1 MPESVDT
8 IIVGAGQAGLSVSSY
23 LATAGRDHLILE
35 RGEIAETWRSQR
47 WESFTVN
54 SPNWMN
60 QLPGDDRPLDKP
72 NDFWHRDELIE
83 SFTSHAKAKKLPVR
97 EGTTVTGVNPG
108 SRRNSFTIQTESGPF
123 IAKNVVIA
131 SGIMQTPRTPSISQ
145 ELPSWIDQ
153 IHTAEYRNSSQ
164 LKSGGI
170 LFVGSAQSGV
180 QIAEE
185 LIEEGKQVYL

>member
-83 SFTSHAKAKKLPVR
+83 SFTSHAKAKNCRYAMVR
-97 EGTTVTGVNPG
+97 RSLVSTQDLAE
-108 SRRNSFTIQTESGPF
+108 
-123 IAKNVVIA
+123 
-131 SGIMQTPRTPSISQ
+131 TPSRFRRKV
-145 ELPSWIDQ
+145 
-153 IHTAEYRNSSQ
+153 ARSSPKT
-164 LKSGGI
+164 LS
-170 LFVGSAQSGV
+170 
-180 QIAEE
+180 
-185 LIEEGKQVYL
+185 

>member
-60 QLPGDDRPLDKP
+60 QLPGDDRPLDLS
-72 NDFWHRDELIE
+72 LI
-83 SFTSHAKAKKLPVR
+83 H
-97 EGTTVTGVNPG
+97 
-108 SRRNSFTIQTESGPF
+108 I
-123 IAKNVVIA
+123 
-131 SGIMQTPRTPSISQ
+131 
-145 ELPSWIDQ
+145 
-153 IHTAEYRNSSQ
+153 
-164 LKSGGI
+164 
-170 LFVGSAQSGV
+170 
-180 QIAEE
+180 
-185 LIEEGKQVYL
+185 

>member
-23 LATAGRDHLILE
+23 LANSGRDHLILE

-60 QLPGDDRPLDKP
+60 QLPGDDRPLAKP

-97 EGTTVTGVNPG
+97 SGTTVTL
-108 SRRNSFTIQTESGPF
+108 S
-123 IAKNVVIA
+123 
-131 SGIMQTPRTPSISQ
+131 
-145 ELPSWIDQ
+145 L
-153 IHTAEYRNSSQ
+153 IH
-164 LKSGGI
+164 I
-170 LFVGSAQSGV
+170 
-180 QIAEE
+180 
-185 LIEEGKQVYL
+185 